1 MGLVT
6 FLKNLKYLFR
16 YNIKAIKDFENF
28 KNNDFPYFLNTAID
42 NLVYEIPEMENRIK
56 NLNKPKIFTDE
67 QTIDEL
73 IKGDKSLCRFGDGEM
88 SLMLNQSIPFQ
99 PSNKKLTERLIEVF
113 HSSDENIMKAL
124 PRRVYYPDLIN
135 VHNYVKFIDRIHLK
149 DLREKFATFVNNNT
163 NYYSAGITFPFLTY
177 QNFNDESYYIK
188 LQKLWRNKDIT
199 IICGHKTFD
208 NIRYNI
214 FDCAKSI
221 EYQYAPS
228 KNAFDKYDEIFNNAK
243 ENSQNR
249 LIIIILGPTA
259 TVLAYDLAQHGIR
272 ALDLGHIAKDYNA
285 YMSKMDIDANSTNKF
300 FAPEE

>member
-1 MGLVT
+1 
-6 FLKNLKYLFR
+6 
-16 YNIKAIKDFENF
+16 
-28 KNNDFPYFLNTAID
+28 
-42 NLVYEIPEMENRIK
+42 
-56 NLNKPKIFTDE
+56 
-67 QTIDEL
+67 
-73 IKGDKSLCRFGDGEM
+73 
-88 SLMLNQSIPFQ
+88 
-99 PSNKKLTERLIEVF
+99 
-113 HSSDENIMKAL
+113 MKAL

>member
-1 MGLVT
+1 MGLIT
-6 FLKNLKYLFR
+6 FFKNLKYLFR
-16 YNIKAIKDFENF
+16 YNIKAIKDLENF

-56 NLNKPKIFTDE
+56 NLNKPKIFTAE

-163 NYYSAGITFPFLTY
+163 NYYSTEITFPFLTY

-188 LQKLWRNKDIT
+188 LQKIWRNKDIT
-199 IICGHKTFD
+199 IICGTNTFD
-208 NIRYNI
+208 NITYNI

-221 EYQYAPS
+221 DYQYAPS
-228 KNAFDKYDEIFNNAK
+228 IDAFSKYNTILQKAETID
-243 ENSQNR
+243 NSR

-259 TVLAYDLAQHGIR
+259 TILAYDLAKKGKR
-272 ALDLGHIAKDYNA
+272 ALDFGHVAKDYNA
-285 YMSKMDIDANSTNKF
+285 FKKQILVDKETINKF
-300 FAPEE
+300 FDAEQ